1 VSNIIITN
9 NIAVADAREDATRT
23 ENPAVPPFNVC
34 LYRRDS
40 YGLFDPASKK
50 LFGGAEVRSKVFAE
64 GLARR
69 GFRVSYV
76 VAHDGQPRRQQFG
89 DVTVVTEP
97 RTFRML
103 SEPFF
108 RAAYEGYRECGE
120 PSPTFPWF
128 RLHRWRA
135 RLLWQIPTLVVHRI
149 MLQRR
154 WKRKTF
160 WSRRFYR
167 NLGCQVF
174 CCFGAN
180 DFTADVV
187 ASCHRFGMKS
197 IVFIVSDLELS
208 DRIRPGGG
216 PELALGTSAH
226 AVWYSLAHADHV
238 IVQTARQQEQLR
250 RLIGR
255 EATLIRSPVDLEA
268 HPTKTS
274 CVPFS
279 GRLALWI
286 GRAERQ
292 ALSEKRPELCLEL
305 ARRCPEIP
313 FLAVMNPVDPG
324 RYAELQAS
332 RPANLTML
340 EHVPFSEIDSYFS
353 RSFVLLNT
361 SRYEGFP
368 NTFLQAGKHALPILS
383 LNVDPDGI
391 IKENGCGVVCGDD
404 IDVMAAE
411 LRGLWRDEGYVRQL
425 GRQARQ
431 YVEREHDLRVCL
443 DELIRVLNRLFVPP
457 GASA

>member
-1 VSNIIITN
+1 
-9 NIAVADAREDATRT
+9 
-23 ENPAVPPFNVC
+23 
-34 LYRRDS
+34 
-40 YGLFDPASKK
+40 
-50 LFGGAEVRSKVFAE
+50 
-64 GLARR
+64 
-69 GFRVSYV
+69 
-76 VAHDGQPRRQQFG
+76 
-89 DVTVVTEP
+89 
-97 RTFRML
+97 ML
-103 SEPFF
+103 TEPFF

-120 PSPTFPWF
+120 PRATFPWF

-135 RLLWQIPTLVVHRI
+135 RLLWQIPTLVLHRL
-149 MLQRR
+149 MLWRR
-154 WKRKTF
+154 WKRQTF
-160 WSRRFYR
+160 SARRFYR
-167 NLGCQVF
+167 KLGCQVF

-180 DFTADVV
+180 DFTAQVV
-187 ASCHRFGMKS
+187 ASCRRFGMKS
-197 IVFIVSDLELS
+197 VVFIVSDLELS

-238 IVQTARQQEQLR
+238 VVQTARQQEQLR

-268 HPTKTS
+268 VPATTS

-279 GRLALWI
+279 RFAMWI

-292 ALSEKRPELCLEL
+292 SLSEKRPEMCLEL
-305 ARRCPEIP
+305 ARRCPDIP
-313 FLAVMNPVDPG
+313 FLAVMNPVDLG

-332 RPANLTML
+332 KPANLTMM
-340 EHVPFSEIDSYFS
+340 EHVPFSEIDSYFN

-391 IKENGCGVVCGDD
+391 IKQNDCGVVCGDD
-404 IDVMAAE
+404 IDVMATE
-411 LRGLWRDEGYVRQL
+411 LRRLWRDEGYARQL

-443 DELIRVLNRLFVPP
+443 DELIRVLNRLIVLP
-457 GASA
+457 GANAR